1 MLDKAAA
8 KTAVND
14 DIGEETRLEL
24 YRSQVNIREAEQRAY
39 DLFLQNLVKG
49 TSHLSLGQEAV
60 AAGFATAMKKGDLS
74 FCTYRG
80 HAHTLARGVPVE
92 KVLGELMQRD
102 NGLMRGKG
110 GSMHLTSEEHG
121 VMGSYA
127 IIGAHLPIACG
138 AAWRAQYKRQDD
150 VSVCFFG
157 DGTTNIG
164 AFHEA
169 LNFAAV
175 WKLPVI
181 FVCENNFYMEYT
193 PIADV
198 TAVPSPAGD
207 RASAYG
213 LEKIVIDGNDA
224 DVVYRTA
231 NKAFDKA
238 RAGGGPSLIE
248 CLTYRHS
255 GHSRADPAKYR
266 PEGELEKWKERDPI
280 KIYRERLKQF
290 GVSDDVDRQDRR
302 RREARGRRGDRGLQG
317 LAEPADGYPDHRR
330 LRRWRLRMAEL
341 TYRDAVIRGIA
352 QEMTRDEDVVFLGED
367 VAKAGGVF
375 KATVGLYE
383 QFGPLRVRD
392 TPISEQAILGAA
404 MGAAMTGLKP
414 IAEIMFS
421 DFFAVCF
428 DYIANEFPKSRY
440 MTNGQTKCPLVVRT
454 GNGAGSRFG
463 AQHSQSVE
471 NWCMMI
477 PGLKVVAPSSPIDVI
492 GLLAASVRD
501 PDPVIFLEHKS
512 LYATKGEVP
521 DGEILDKLGTAK
533 ILRPGKDATILALA
547 LMVPRALAAAERL
560 AKEHGIDC
568 EVIDVRSLVP
578 LDTQTILGSVAK
590 THRCVYRRGKSA
602 AVRLGRRDHVDH
614 RRRGV
619 LRSRRPAG
627 AHHHAALPAAGR
639 RHSGRRHPADRRP
652 HRRSGEEDV
661 E

>member
-1 MLDKAAA
+1 MSKKPAEIPA
-8 KTAVND
+8 ND
-14 DIGEETRLEL
+14 DIGEATRLEL

-138 AAWRAQYKRQDD
+138 AAWRAQYKKQDD

-175 WKLPVI
+175 WKLPVV
-181 FVCENNFYMEYT
+181 FVCENNLYMEYT
-193 PIADV
+193 PIGDV

-224 DVVYRTA
+224 DVVYRA
-231 NKAFDKA
+231 AQKAFEKA

-266 PEGELEKWKERDPI
+266 PEGELDRWKQRDPI

-290 GVSDDVDRQDRR
+290 GVSDDAIARIDADVKRVVD
-302 RREARGRRGDRGLQG
+302 EATEACKAAPNPPLDILTTDVY
-317 LAEPADGYPDHRR
+317 ADGGFA
-330 LRRWRLRMAEL
+330 WR
-341 TYRDAVIRGIA
+341 
-352 QEMTRDEDVVFLGED
+352 
-367 VAKAGGVF
+367 
-375 KATVGLYE
+375 
-383 QFGPLRVRD
+383 
-392 TPISEQAILGAA
+392 
-404 MGAAMTGLKP
+404 
-414 IAEIMFS
+414 
-421 DFFAVCF
+421 
-428 DYIANEFPKSRY
+428 N
-440 MTNGQTKCPLVVRT
+440 
-454 GNGAGSRFG
+454 
-463 AQHSQSVE
+463 
-471 NWCMMI
+471 
-477 PGLKVVAPSSPIDVI
+477 
-492 GLLAASVRD
+492 
-501 PDPVIFLEHKS
+501 
-512 LYATKGEVP
+512 
-521 DGEILDKLGTAK
+521 
-533 ILRPGKDATILALA
+533 
-547 LMVPRALAAAERL
+547 
-560 AKEHGIDC
+560 
-568 EVIDVRSLVP
+568 
-578 LDTQTILGSVAK
+578 
-590 THRCVYRRGKSA
+590 
-602 AVRLGRRDHVDH
+602 
-614 RRRGV
+614 
-619 LRSRRPAG
+619 
-627 AHHHAALPAAGR
+627 
-639 RHSGRRHPADRRP
+639 
-652 HRRSGEEDV
+652 
-661 E
+661 